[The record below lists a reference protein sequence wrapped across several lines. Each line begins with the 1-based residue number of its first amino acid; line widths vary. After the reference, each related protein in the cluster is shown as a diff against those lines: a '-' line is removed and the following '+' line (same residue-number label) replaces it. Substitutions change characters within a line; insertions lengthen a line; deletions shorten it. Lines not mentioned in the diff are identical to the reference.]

1 MPFCPISAPY
11 TYNGI
16 SHPTMPISD
25 SFSPSPSLEHA
36 QHRLATHFGIELS
49 YQTIWGE
56 VRHASPSSVASIA
69 TAMAT
74 ANATCS
80 QPTLQWDDLAS
91 CNAFLAQLWQ
101 QSWLQLAPPS
111 CVEELSHPFA
121 SLLLHLDT
129 HELAAPL
136 SFHFHWEGG
145 AHSLFSLHP
154 NQLLP
159 TATAT
164 LDGQTYT
171 RLSIP
176 PTLSLLPALPSGYHQ
191 LQIRT
196 LHRHANILL
205 TLCPSTVYRTPTP
218 ADNPQFTGGP
228 QFTGVSCF
236 LSAIRSQ
243 RNWGCGDFTD
253 LTNWG
258 RLAHS
263 HGGFDFLALN
273 PLHAIS
279 NRTPYN
285 SSPYL
290 PLSIFNRNFLY
301 LDLES
306 IPEFSAHTPQRLFHG
321 PAIQQLLDALRS
333 STNLPIEQ
341 VARLKHFFLLLLYRE
356 FRRRGRPGLDHYRS
370 QQGPS
375 LLHFATYCAFD
386 AYFHK
391 RDPNCWNWRDWP
403 AEYQQFN
410 SPSSQALAQRLAPN
424 IDFYCYVQLA
434 IDTQLA
440 AVQLNLRQAG
450 MRLGL
455 YHDLALATDRCGADL
470 WAYQHL
476 YVPGVRVGSPPDD
489 FNEEGQDWG
498 FPALSPALQLAS
510 GYDYFVRA
518 LRRAGQHGAA
528 LRFDHVMRLARLYW
542 IPDGVSAKDGAYVRD
557 HFLPMLRLIALES
570 HRGRFE
576 VVGEDLGTVPDYFR
590 SCLESFQLLSYKLVY
605 FERFNSSFL
614 SASAYSPNALC
625 SITTHDLPTL
635 DGFWQ
640 HRDIDVRA
648 HLGYASLSQL
658 PALLAQREADKLA
671 LQTLFANYGP
681 FDLNQNQIDGAF
693 SFLRSTPC
701 RMILINT
708 EELFAETEQQNF
720 PGTTAEQPNWLR
732 RWPTTLELLSKN
744 EIFQSR
750 LASWCRSRK
759 VLPQQ

>member
-1 MPFCPISAPY
+1 MP
-11 TYNGI
+11 NL
-16 SHPTMPISD
+16 D
-25 SFSPSPSLEHA
+25 SFRPAPSLDDAHT
-36 QHRLATHFGIELS
+36 RLAAHFGIELS

-56 VRHASPSSVASIA
+56 VRHATPSTVASIA
-69 TAMAT
+69 TAMA
-74 ANATCS
+74 ANC
-80 QPTLQWDDLAS
+80 QPPLQWHDLSS

-101 QSWLQLAPPS
+101 NSWLQLAPPS
-111 CVEELSHPFA
+111 LIEELSHP
-121 SLLLHLDT
+121 LENLVLHLNPQ
-129 HELAAPL
+129 ELSAPL
-136 SFHFHWEGG
+136 SLLFLWEGG
-145 AHSLFSLHP
+145 AQTLLSILPSA
-154 NQLLP
+154 LLP
-159 TATAT
+159 TATTT
-164 LDGQTYT
+164 LGGQTYT

-176 PTLSLLPALPSGYHQ
+176 PNLSLPPTFPPGYHQ

-196 LHRHANILL
+196 LHRQSTVSL
-205 TLCPSTVYRTPTP
+205 TLCPSTVYRTPTGE
-218 ADNPQFTGGP
+218 NNP

-253 LTNWG
+253 LSNWG
-258 RLAHS
+258 RLAHTQ
-263 HGGFDFLALN
+263 GGFDFLALN

-306 IPEFSAHTPQRLFHG
+306 IPEFSADTPQRQFQS
-321 PAIQQLLDALRS
+321 PAVQQLLLSLRS
-333 STNLPIEQ
+333 SPNLAIEQ
-341 VARLKHFFLLLLYRE
+341 VARLKHFFLLLIYRE
-356 FRRRGRPGLDHYRS
+356 FRRRGRPGLDLYRA

-391 RDPNCWNWRDWP
+391 RNPNCWHWRDWP
-403 AEYQQFN
+403 LEYQQFS
-410 SPSSQALAQRLAPN
+410 SPSSQALAQRLAHN
-424 IDFYCYVQLA
+424 IDFYCYVQFA

-440 AVQLNLRQAG
+440 AVQGNLRQSG

-476 YVPGVRVGSPPDD
+476 YVPAVRVGSPPDD

-498 FPALSPALQLAS
+498 FPALSPALQLAT

-590 SCLESFQLLSYKLVY
+590 ACLESFQLLSYKLVY

-614 SASAYSPNALC
+614 PPTAYSPNALC

-640 HRDIDVRA
+640 HRDIDVRT
-648 HLGYASLSQL
+648 HLGYLSPAQL
-658 PALLAQREADKLA
+658 PPLLAQRESDKLA
-671 LQTLFANYGP
+671 LKTLFENFGP
-681 FDLNQNQIDGAF
+681 FQLDENQLDGAF

-732 RWPTTLELLSKN
+732 RWPTNLELLSKN
-744 EIFQSR
+744 EVFQAR
-750 LASWCRSRK
+750 LASWCRSVK
-759 VLPQQ
+759 VNAPQ